1 MPAPPIS
8 AIPDANA
15 LHLQLD
21 AINKAIAGL
30 QEGGSVSNLT
40 VMMPYNPPVSTPGVP
55 MMASPPGTMARAAPL
70 PPPETA
76 IYVPPITVLL
86 DPPITDPETIAS
98 LITAL
103 QVRANEITNKLVD
116 SGYVAA

>member
-15 LHLQLD
+15 LHMQLD
-21 AINKAIAGL
+21 AINKAIAAL
-30 QEGGSVSNLT
+30 QNEATVSNLT
-40 VMMPYNPPVSTPGVP
+40 VTPPYTPPVVTPGVP
-55 MMASPPGTMARAAPL
+55 MTAFPSGAMPRAEPL
-70 PPPETA
+70 PPPDVT
-76 IYVPPITVLL
+76 IYTPPITVML
-86 DPPITDPETIAS
+86 DPPISDPATIS
-98 LITAL
+98 TLISAL